1 MRSAAEYGVTST
13 PFDKLRALSPSFAK
27 ASEGKTRQALL
38 PHAVSPA
45 LVSSPRTPS
54 FRGAPFKKEIPRGRK
69 PIPASPPLK
78 RGGHSTALVGFMVA
92 ALHSER
98 APDAVEYD
106 GPGNTFTAWVVSTT
120 LPLRQSPHP
129 PRESRHTGRTTCSLL
144 CTWLPA
150 LGGKVGQQPARSS
163 HGGRLSA
170 ECLRR
175 QSSNNTQR
183 KGLRA
188 ESGRSFQ
195 VFSAVRTP
203 PSALLI

>member
-1 MRSAAEYGVTST
+1 MLFPPPWFPPRG
-13 PFDKLRALSPSFAK
+13 PPPSEA
-27 ASEGKTRQALL
+27 
-38 PHAVSPA
+38 P
-45 LVSSPRTPS
+45 PS
-54 FRGAPFKKEIPRGRK
+54 KKEIPRGRK

-98 APDAVEYD
+98 VPDAVEYD
-106 GPGNTFTAWVVSTT
+106 GPGNTFTAWVGSTT
-120 LPLRQSPHP
+120 LPLHQSPQP

-175 QSSNNTQR
+175 QSSDNTRRTRPACRVRPELPGIQR
-183 KGLRA
+183 RPDSTLGLARFIA
-188 ESGRSFQ
+188 REPPRRGSPEPSTSSGKRS
-195 VFSAVRTP
+195 S
-203 PSALLI
+203 SK